1 MKQLE
6 HINILPFYGISAA
19 VADFCL
25 VSPWYENGTITD
37 YLKKKPNASRLALVS
52 VFEQVRYRHLPDT
65 YLRPR
70 IVSRCNKRI
79 ALPPRKGGGS
89 RHLETS
95 M

>member
-25 VSPWYENGTITD
+25 VYPWYENGTITE
-37 YLKKKPNASRLALVS
+37 YLKKKPNASRLDLVS
-52 VFEQVRYRHLPDT
+52 AFEQSYIPDT

-89 RHLETS
+89 RRLETS